1 MHLTEK
7 WLDISRIIRNGKRV
21 LDTQIPPPMRIS
33 NKSNRDK
40 VLDVM
45 RDSKYP
51 LTFTEILYATEMK
64 SSGGLFNVLRILITD
79 KIIAK
84 HSRLYDLL

>member
-1 MHLTEK
+1 MHLTER
-7 WLDISRIIRNGKRV
+7 WLDISRIIRNGKRT
-21 LDTQIPPPMRIS
+21 LDTQIPSPMRIS

-51 LTFTEILYATEMK
+51 LTFTEILYATEMR
-64 SSGGLFNVLRILITD
+64 SSGGLANVLRMLTID
-79 KIIAK
+79 KIVGK

>member
-1 MHLTEK
+1 MHLTER
-7 WLDISRIIRNGKRV
+7 WLDISRIIRNGKRT
-21 LDTQIPPPMRIS
+21 LDTKIPSPMRIS

-45 RDSKYP
+45 RDSKCP
-51 LTFTEILYATEMK
+51 LTFTEILYATEMR
-64 SSGGLFNVLRILITD
+64 SSGGLANVLRMLIID
-79 KIIAK
+79 KIVGK